1 MPVGDGPADL
11 FLPLTLLVRLV
22 VSVVVDLLAGADQ
35 DMDRRP
41 GDERLVP
48 GSDIP
53 LFAADPGNL
62 LPCCLFGHDD
72 VHDALAEPGAG
83 RMLPGL
89 DDALDDLV
97 GYRFLRK
104 VPDHPAFSKHILEL
118 HGIKPPLGA
127 QRGCGEDVTF
137 RRRNT
142 SGCRPDLRR
151 TRSAGPRTRPTAPC
165 VSDTRRRS
173 AARRWYRRRRRC
185 RTGTPA
191 RFGGRRLPPSHRR
204 RRRASRRYPTRGV

>member
-22 VSVVVDLLAGADQ
+22 VSDVVDLLAGADQ

-41 GDERLVP
+41 GDERRVP
-48 GSDIP
+48 GSAIP

-62 LPCCLFGHDD
+62 LPCCLFGRDD

-118 HGIKPPLGA
+118 HGIKPPLA
-127 QRGCGEDVTF
+127 RSVAAAKTLHSGEETDQVAVRILDDRVALAPERVP
-137 RRRNT
+137 RRF
-142 SGCRPDLRR
+142 
-151 TRSAGPRTRPTAPC
+151 
-165 VSDTRRRS
+165 V
-173 AARRWYRRRRRC
+173 AAI
-185 RTGTPA
+185 P
-191 RFGGRRLPPSHRR
+191 
-204 RRRASRRYPTRGV
+204 GVGQ